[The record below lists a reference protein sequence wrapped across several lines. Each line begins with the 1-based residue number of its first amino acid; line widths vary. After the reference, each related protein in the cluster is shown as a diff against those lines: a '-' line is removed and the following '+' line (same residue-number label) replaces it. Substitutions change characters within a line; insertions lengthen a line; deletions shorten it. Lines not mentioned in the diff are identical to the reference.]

1 MKAMPWVD
9 DEGDVVVR
17 RVFAYKGMDTF
28 TKQWEEQYA
37 YGGLWAENITQ
48 AVARDVMAEAMVRLE
63 AAGYPVVLSVHDE
76 VVCEVPLGFGTLEN
90 FEKIMTEI
98 PKWAFG
104 LPIAASA
111 WSGERYR
118 K

>member
-1 MKAMPWVD
+1 
-9 DEGDVVVR
+9 
-17 RVFAYKGMDTF
+17 
-28 TKQWEEQYA
+28 
-37 YGGLWAENITQ
+37 
-48 AVARDVMAEAMVRLE
+48 
-63 AAGYPVVLSVHDE
+63 VHDE
-76 VVCEVPLGFGTLEN
+76 VVCEVPLGFGTLQN

-111 WSGERYR
+111 WAGERYR